1 MQITIWVTVKENI
14 MGWWP
19 FANDSD
25 WKALARVSY
34 NAKNYKKAEPYL
46 NKMIK
51 RNPNDKWALDVLSRL
66 YLNTSRHSNA
76 IPLCIIL
83 VEKYSEQKHKRRLI
97 DCCLTEKKFEL
108 IWHYLPTL
116 ELEKE
121 DDHRLE
127 RVLKAYD
134 SETWP
139 TDFLSRFDNRTSL
152 LAQLKASKMSGMG
165 ESAQAIEYLTNW
177 LDNNDTQIP
186 ILMRLAFLN
195 FNIGSVEKTIEI
207 CDSIISE
214 IQTHGASH
222 KLRIRAG
229 AKIWGPEKLREEII
243 LVREIIPSEIFFIRQ
258 AINLEMSEAND
269 YKSAL
274 DLCGQGLEIIP
285 SDRKLLCT
293 RAQCLS
299 NLGNH
304 KDAIQAIDTLF
315 FHHPLDDESFL
326 TRAQIMRASGD
337 GKGQVDAI
345 NEMLKL
351 HDLHPITS
359 TGENNEITIEHLQS
373 DAPTY
378 EGDHGKVSIIMT
390 GYKKDPLLAV
400 AVNSIL
406 AQTYRN
412 LELIIVDDN
421 SPDDAF
427 EFLQKL
433 SEGDDRMKPFQM
445 EVNGGTYLAKNF
457 GITQA
462 TGKYLAFMDSDDWT
476 HPQRIE
482 RQVAKLV
489 QYPAAQGV
497 INDYFRI
504 DENSNIPYRGN
515 GSIRMACISLLL
527 RKEAQEKIGFFDSLR
542 VGADTEYIERLQA
555 VYGESALIRARIP
568 NMFMTQHSS
577 SLTGGGR
584 FHISWRS
591 IAGDRLQHHSAFR
604 EWHKKISCGN
614 AEGRMDRILR
624 VRPFEGPLA
633 MLSGTTQWR
642 EGSNLFGE
650 KIQLRNHQWWTGK
663 KQIKAKHLS
672 AKMAGRIYVEKLEI
686 KLPDLYWSGTEISD
700 IPELDD
706 LPKRVVIKPDKGWS
720 ANNVW
725 CLIDKVNILDGKEYT
740 TDDIKNIL
748 LENEFVQ
755 SQKVVFM
762 AEEFLT
768 PEKVVENPVPRDYK
782 FYCFGSKIAM
792 LHVVDRVSVKDT
804 SLNTFHYFDENFK
817 PIKRRV
823 MKNISPPNYELEL
836 PECFDEMVEA
846 VKKIGSTLGIYM
858 RIDMYATAKG
868 AVFGEFTP
876 TPHGG
881 KGYSEW
887 ADKYLG
893 SFWKGEEGCEDG

>member
-1 MQITIWVTVKENI
+1 

-139 TDFLSRFDNRTSL
+139 TDFLSIFDEKSSF
-152 LAQLKASKMSGMG
+152 LAQLNASKMSGMG
-165 ESAQAIEYLTNW
+165 ETAQAIEYLTDW
-177 LDNNDTQIP
+177 LDKNDRQIP
-186 ILMRLAFLN
+186 ILMLLAFLN
-195 FNIGSVEKTIEI
+195 HNIGNVENTIKI
-207 CDSIISE
+207 CDTVISE
-214 IQTHGASH
+214 IGAHGSSH

-229 AKIWGPEKLREEII
+229 VKIWEPEKLREELI
-243 LVREIIPSEIFFIRQ
+243 LAREILPNEIFFIRQ

-274 DLCGQGLEIIP
+274 YLCEQGLEMIP
-285 SDRKLLCT
+285 GDRKLLCAK
-293 RAQCLS
+293 AQLLS

-304 KDAIQAIDTLF
+304 KDAMKAINILF
-315 FHHPLDDESFL
+315 SHHPLADECFL
-326 TRAQIMRASGD
+326 TRAQIMRAKGD
-337 GKGQVDAI
+337 GKGQVEAI
-345 NEMLKL
+345 NEMLKINNF
-351 HDLHPITS
+351 HPITS
-359 TGENNEITIEHLQS
+359 TGKNNEITIEHLQC

-378 EGDHGKVSIIMT
+378 DKDHGKVSIIMT
-390 GYKKDPLLAV
+390 GYKKDPLLTV

-406 AQTYRN
+406 AQTYKN
-412 LELIIVDDN
+412 IELIIVDDN
-421 SPDDAF
+421 SPDDSF
-427 EFLQKL
+427 EFLQNWGK
-433 SEGDDRMKPFQM
+433 DDERIKPFQM

-462 TGKYLAFMDSDDWT
+462 TGRYLAFMDSDDWT
-476 HPQRIE
+476 HPQRIQS
-482 RQVAKLV
+482 QVEKLI

-504 DENSNIPYRGN
+504 DENNNIPYRGN

-542 VGADTEYIERLQA
+542 VGADTEFIERLQA
-555 VYGESALIRARIP
+555 VYGESALIRDRIP
-568 NMFMTQHSS
+568 SMFMTQHSS
-577 SLTGGGR
+577 SLTGGGP

-604 EWHKKISCGN
+604 EWHKKIKVGN
-614 AEGRMDRILR
+614 SAGYISKNIHY
-624 VRPFEGPLA
+624 RPFAAPENMKSKHYIWDETTPLFSQ
-633 MLSGTTQWR
+633 MIRQR
-642 EGSNLFGE
+642 NLD
-650 KIQLRNHQWWTGK
+650 WWKGK
-663 KQIKAKHLS
+663 KDVWQKHLS
-672 AKMAGRIYVEKLEI
+672 KKLKGEEFVAKYSIPIVPKILITDSYELNQFDQLTGDFVIKTSVGYSAKQVFPIKNGKNIFTGNDVTIAEILTSLKNDDFVQKQNHKIIVEKIVE
-686 KLPDLYWSGTEISD
+686 DEFGYA
-700 IPELDD
+700 IPL
-706 LPKRVVIKPDKGWS
+706 
-720 ANNVW
+720 
-725 CLIDKVNILDGKEYT
+725 
-740 TDDIKNIL
+740 
-748 LENEFVQ
+748 
-755 SQKVVFM
+755 
-762 AEEFLT
+762 
-768 PEKVVENPVPRDYK
+768 DYK
-782 FYCFGSKIAM
+782 FYMFGKTIAAIQ
-792 LHVVDRVSVKDT
+792 VIDRPNKNQKEQT
-804 SLNTFHYFDENFK
+804 HYYYDENWNPIPINILPVRNNEDKFMK
-817 PIKRRV
+817 PKYFEE
-823 MKNISPPNYELEL
+823 MKNAAMILGEKLEL
-836 PECFDEMVEA
+836 F
-846 VKKIGSTLGIYM
+846 M
-858 RIDMYATAKG
+858 RIDFYSTKNG
-868 AVFGEFTP
+868 YYFGEFTP
-876 TPHGG
+876 TPEGG
-881 KGYSEW
+881 NGFSEEG
-887 ADKYLG
+887 DQFLG
-893 SFWKGEEGCEDG
+893 SYWRYANEN